1 MSNLHRI
8 TTIPRIT
15 FKLPAAV
22 RIAHVPL
29 SLIPHP
35 FMKPWISLLRLCVK
49 AIKMLTTLVSLFY
62 SHRGLIFCMY
72 DVHFISLELQLI
84 ETIWIHT
91 IPKVHILSKNNSF
104 SGVFTSQKSGKNMR
118 KSLIRV
124 TYFLQTRVGWILD
137 ISKALIFW
145 TKIGL
150 LT

>member
-84 ETIWIHT
+84 ETRSEYT
-91 IPKVHILSKNNSF
+91 LF
-104 SGVFTSQKSGKNMR
+104 QKSIFCPKINDIFLVKTRIFCGLKINKKNR
-118 KSLIRV
+118 ENAAIYYYLGLISLD
-124 TYFLQTRVGWILD
+124 T
-137 ISKALIFW
+137 
-145 TKIGL
+145 
-150 LT
+150 